1 MANPNKFMQN
11 TLLVTFPLLVTFVR
25 WLLPAYPGGCRPAE
39 KAGKALGERGGRG
52 GGGGGGGGGGKRGKG
67 GGGGSGVNTHT
78 QCNAA
83 SLRARFS

>member
-39 KAGKALGERGGRG
+39 KAGKALGERGG
-52 GGGGGGGGGGKRGKG
+52 GGGKRGKG

-83 SLRARFS
+83 SLRARSS

>member
-1 MANPNKFMQN
+1 MQN

-52 GGGGGGGGGGKRGKG
+52 GGGGGGGGKRGKG

-83 SLRARFS
+83 SLRARSS